1 MSEFLESNTES
12 SRKLASIRTVE
23 SVVKHGNADALEI
36 VTLQDMF
43 WQVIV
48 RLGDVRV
55 GDKVVY
61 FEIDSLLPTSAPW
74 FPASLTQGA
83 HGAKVSKSCM
93 TIDDESYFRIKTI
106 KLRGEISQGLILP
119 FDDSLK
125 QAMGVLEA
133 LDGFNATL
141 HLQVKKYEPN
151 VRMGG
156 RNHGGGPKKESSGI
170 PFPTH
175 LVSKTDETRVQT
187 CKADFIAL
195 LGQPYYITV
204 KCDGMSATFLIDPET
219 NDFLVCSRNLTLPRP
234 EFDDNGKIIKGN
246 GDSSSQIWGLKGA
259 TLRSLEATLRK
270 YAEEGRYFAIQGEVC
285 GPKIQKNL
293 LGLKENHLFV
303 FNVIELKH
311 SRHHRWGHL
320 TYNEMAHICGESG
333 LECVPL
339 VEQGPAFSYSK
350 ISEMLAL
357 SQGFYSD
364 TKNHRE
370 GIVVRGLSSPISFKV
385 INNDYLLKNDY

>member
-1 MSEFLESNTES
+1 MEPESNTES

-23 SVVKHGNADALEI
+23 SVVKHGNADSLEI

-48 RLGDVRV
+48 RLGDVKV

-83 HGAKVSKSCM
+83 QGAQGGQASKSCM

-119 FDDSLK
+119 FDDALK

-133 LDGFNATL
+133 LDGFDATQ

-151 VRMGG
+151 VRKSGG
-156 RNHGGGPKKESSGI
+156 PKGGPKKESSGI

-187 CKADFIAL
+187 CKRDFIAL

-219 NDFLVCSRNLTLPRP
+219 KDFLVCSRNLTLPRP

-246 GDSSSQIWGLKGA
+246 GDSSSQIWGLKWA
-259 TLRSLEATLRK
+259 TLPILESTLRK
-270 YAEEGRYFAIQGEVC
+270 YTEEGRYYAIQGEVC

-293 LGLKENHLFV
+293 LGLKENRLFV
-303 FNVIELKH
+303 FNVIEL
-311 SRHHRWGHL
+311 
-320 TYNEMAHICGESG
+320 
-333 LECVPL
+333 
-339 VEQGPAFSYSK
+339 
-350 ISEMLAL
+350 
-357 SQGFYSD
+357 
-364 TKNHRE
+364 NHKFNHD
-370 GIVVRGLSSPISFKV
+370 IHQI
-385 INNDYLLKNDY
+385 DA